1 MKKVLIW
8 ILVFVLL
15 PITALADLQVYFLD
29 VGQGDST
36 LVLCDGESMIID
48 GGPASASEFVYS
60 FIRNTVKLEHMDY
73 MILSHPH
80 EDHVGG
86 LSAVL
91 NAVPVDLIL
100 TSIDEWG
107 SKKFASM
114 KSLADAQGAPI
125 IVPNEGDT
133 LQLGG
138 APVTILHCWPEA
150 GEYTST
156 NDASIVVR
164 IDYGETSFIIT
175 GDAEYTSEYMM
186 VDSQFPLKADVL
198 RIGHHGSYTS
208 TTREFVEAVN
218 PRYAVI
224 SCGKGNEYGHP
235 HQVVLNRLAGTD
247 VFRTDLQ
254 GTILCVSDGTNIRF
268 SLEKETQENLYAAP
282 ATAAPESTGV

>member
-8 ILVFVLL
+8 VLVFVLL

-114 KSLADAQGAPI
+114 KSLADAQG
-125 IVPNEGDT
+125 G
-133 LQLGG
+133 
-138 APVTILHCWPEA
+138 
-150 GEYTST
+150 
-156 NDASIVVR
+156 
-164 IDYGETSFIIT
+164 
-175 GDAEYTSEYMM
+175 
-186 VDSQFPLKADVL
+186 
-198 RIGHHGSYTS
+198 
-208 TTREFVEAVN
+208 
-218 PRYAVI
+218 
-224 SCGKGNEYGHP
+224 
-235 HQVVLNRLAGTD
+235 
-247 VFRTDLQ
+247 
-254 GTILCVSDGTNIRF
+254 
-268 SLEKETQENLYAAP
+268 
-282 ATAAPESTGV
+282 